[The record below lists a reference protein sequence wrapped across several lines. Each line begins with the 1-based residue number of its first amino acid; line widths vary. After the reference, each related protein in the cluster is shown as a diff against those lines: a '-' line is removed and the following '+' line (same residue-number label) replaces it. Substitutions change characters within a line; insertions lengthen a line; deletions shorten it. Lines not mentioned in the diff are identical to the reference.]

1 MQTILITGAASGLGR
16 ALAIQLS
23 REDTA
28 LVLLDIDDAGLAK
41 TVEQLS
47 ISQERIHS
55 FVVNIGSIYEL
66 ERCLDIIE
74 ANCPPINWIINCAG
88 YSITSAATD
97 VTNDQWQNIMTVNV
111 LGGIAIINHFLPG
124 MLKRQSGRIINV
136 ASMFGVL
143 PAPSGVAYATSK
155 HAMVGYTKT
164 LAVELND
171 TGVDVHL
178 VCPGF
183 IKTQLFENSTYN
195 KVNKGTLL
203 PDTDSMM
210 TATQAAQRIQH
221 GIERN
226 HSWIVFP
233 LYVRILWWIEWL
245 FPPLTNY
252 IWRKQWQDFMNRTQS

>member
-23 REDTA
+23 KEDTA

-47 ISQERIHS
+47 ISQELIHS

-74 ANCPPINWIINCAG
+74 ANCPPIDWIINCAG

-97 VTNDQWQNIMTVNV
+97 VTNDQWQKIMTVNV

-143 PAPSGVAYATSK
+143 PAPSGIGYATSK
-155 HAMVGYTKT
+155 HALVGYTKT
-164 LAVELND
+164 LMVEMEN
-171 TGVDVHL
+171 TGIDVHL

-183 IKTQLFENSTYN
+183 IQTALFENGTYN
-195 KVNKGTLL
+195 KVDKQSML
-203 PDTDSMM
+203 PDTRSMM
-210 TATQAAQRIQH
+210 TATQAAAQ
-221 GIERN
+221 IERN
-226 HSWIVFP
+226 ILKDKKWIVFP
-233 LYVRILWWIEWL
+233 LYVRMLWWFEWL
-245 FPPLTNY
+245 FPSIARRVWT
-252 IWRKQWQDFMNRTQS
+252 KQWETFLQKSE